1 MPIGFNDIPF
11 WEIIIRLTA
20 AMMLSGLVGLER
32 EAKEKPAGIR
42 TYALVGLGAASFM
55 LFSLFIVERWAGAGG
70 VTLDL
75 IRAVSGVVG
84 GVGFLGAGAIIHG
97 QGNVKGLTTAAGIWV
112 VAAVGLACGA
122 GAYVIA
128 ATTVGLAYIILL
140 LLHLLK
146 CRLSPDRDDCQQKK
160 QQPDS
165 S

>member
-1 MPIGFNDIPF
+1 MPTGFNDIPF
-11 WEIIIRLTA
+11 WEIMIRLTA
-20 AMMLSGLVGLER
+20 AMILSGLVGLER
-32 EAKEKPAGIR
+32 ETREKPAGVR

-128 ATTVGLAYIILL
+128 ATTVGLAYVILL

-146 CRLSPDRDDCQQKK
+146 CRFTPGQDDCEQEQ
-160 QQPDS
+160 S
-165 S
+165 SDGAK